1 MISGDGPNEGPA
13 SSSVGIMTG
22 GGRLACKHARAFW
35 SLMAIAIMAIVF
47 LAAAIATRSCCDLS
61 RCILAEK
68 IFVRSSSARARRA
81 LRRARTVSGSWD
93 AGVWSSRRV
102 MSESMAQAA
111 STVKDCKHET
121 SQKHAAAGQQG
132 HIPLPKRVCKLA
144 SIYKRETV
152 SAKLHD
158 HASGISSET
167 LPSTKVCTKRNL

>member
-102 MSESMAQAA
+102 MSESMARAA
-111 STVKDCKHET
+111 STVRIASTKRRKST
-121 SQKHAAAGQQG
+121 HAAQAAGRG
-132 HIPLPKRVCKLA
+132 FPPPKRVCKLA

-158 HASGISSET
+158 HASRLKRFLALKYVLNET
-167 LPSTKVCTKRNL
+167 